1 MTSKPA
7 SILFRA
13 ALIVSL
19 VGLASSEAHAQ
30 DKRRKVLEE
39 VIVEGEVQKPQ
50 VQMFVVRQN
59 LDTQASLVLKETF
72 IPKIVESVEKRS
84 F

>member
-1 MTSKPA
+1 MSSKPA

-13 ALIVSL
+13 ALAASL
-19 VGLASSEAHAQ
+19 VGLASSEAQAQ
-30 DKRRKVLEE
+30 EKRRKVLEE